1 MNSSNPLQMLM
12 QMGQIGQASPLGVG
26 ANPLQQMMGMG
37 SPMRQPIDP
46 RKFTAAAT
54 KLDKQTLANLVTK
67 ARQQGISEQEIEA
80 GLNFLL
86 KLK

>member
-12 QMGQIGQASPLGVG
+12 QLGQMQQQS
-26 ANPLQQMMGMG
+26 NPFQQMMGMG
-37 SPMRQPIDP
+37 TPTRQPIDQQ
-46 RKFTAAAT
+46 RFTAAAT
-54 KLDKQTLANLVTK
+54 KLDKQTLANLVSK
-67 ARQQGISEQEIEA
+67 ARQQGISESEIEA

>member
-12 QMGQIGQASPLGVG
+12 QMGIQQPG

-46 RKFTAAAT
+46 QRFTAAAA

-67 ARQQGISEQEIEA
+67 ARQQGIPESEIEA

>member
-12 QMGQIGQASPLGVG
+12 QMGQMQPMG
-26 ANPLQQMMGMG
+26 ANPLAQMMSMG
-37 SPMRQPIDP
+37 TPQRQPIDP
-46 RKFTAAAT
+46 QRFTAAAT

-67 ARQQGISEQEIEA
+67 ARQQGISESEIEA

>member
-12 QMGQIGQASPLGVG
+12 QLGQMQQQP
-26 ANPLQQMMGMG
+26 NPFQQMMGMG
-37 SPMRQPIDP
+37 TPTRQPIDQQ
-46 RKFTAAAT
+46 RFTAAAT
-54 KLDKQTLANLVTK
+54 KLDKQTLANLVSK
-67 ARQQGISEQEIEA
+67 ARQQGIPESEIEA

>member
-12 QMGQIGQASPLGVG
+12 QMGQMQQQG
-26 ANPLQQMMGMG
+26 ANPIQQMMGLG
-37 SPMRQPIDP
+37 TQTRQPIDP
-46 RKFTAAAT
+46 QRFTAAVT
-54 KLDKQTLANLVTK
+54 KLDKQTLVNLVNQ
-67 ARQQGISEQEIEA
+67 ARQQGISETEIEA

>member
-1 MNSSNPLQMLM
+1 MM
-12 QMGQIGQASPLGVG
+12 QMGQMSQG
-26 ANPLQQMMGMG
+26 ANPLQQMMNMG
-37 SPMRQPIDP
+37 TPQRQPIDQQ
-46 RKFTAAAT
+46 KFSAAAA

-67 ARQQGISEQEIEA
+67 ARQQGISEAEIEA

>member
-12 QMGQIGQASPLGVG
+12 QMGQMSQNP
-26 ANPLQQMMGMG
+26 NPLQQMMTMG
-37 SPMRQPIDP
+37 TPRRQPIDP
-46 RKFTAAAT
+46 QKFTAAAA
-54 KLDKQTLANLVTK
+54 KLDKQTLANLVTQ

-80 GLNFLL
+80 GLNFPL

>member
-12 QMGQIGQASPLGVG
+12 QMGQMQQQN
-26 ANPLQQMMGMG
+26 ANPFTQMVNMGT
-37 SPMRQPIDP
+37 PTRQPIDP
-46 RKFTAAAT
+46 QKFSAAAS

-67 ARQQGISEQEIEA
+67 ARQQGIPESEIEA

>member
-1 MNSSNPLQMLM
+1 MNSSNPLQLLM
-12 QMGQIGQASPLGVG
+12 MMGQNQS
-26 ANPLQQMMGMG
+26 ANPLQQMMSMG
-37 SPMRQPIDP
+37 SPQRQPIDP
-46 RKFTAAAT
+46 QKFTAAAS
-54 KLDKQTLANLVTK
+54 KLDKQTLANLVIQ